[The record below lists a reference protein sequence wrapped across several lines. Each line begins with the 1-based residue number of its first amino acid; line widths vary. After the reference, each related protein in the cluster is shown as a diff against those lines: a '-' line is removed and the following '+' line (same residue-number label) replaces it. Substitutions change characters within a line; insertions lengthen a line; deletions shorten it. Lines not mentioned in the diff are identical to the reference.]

1 MQSIKLWK
9 KGKNYKCKQNIK
21 LPKVCQADL
30 KVPQFCLIGGILC
43 LAGEGPALLQQRP
56 EGLLL
61 QAGQR
66 SHPLQYSPT
75 HGRHE
80 KKFEHLYNL
89 ALPSARPSR
98 HWHPPFLVRHIRFR
112 ISKSYELLLSFS
124 IILKKETHEFQHYFA
139 RLKWN
144 KNKSLYC
151 CRTLNKCKLETSKS

>member
-1 MQSIKLWK
+1 MSREASRFASTAHNLGPSPLSYKWNFLRVFTREETKHNIGIIIIIIILHSIKLWK
-9 KGKNYKCKQNIK
+9 KGKNYICKQNIK

-30 KVPQFCLIGGILC
+30 KVPQFCLIGGILS

-66 SHPLQYSPT
+66 SHPLQYRPT

-98 HWHPPFLVRHIRFR
+98 H
-112 ISKSYELLLSFS
+112 
-124 IILKKETHEFQHYFA
+124 
-139 RLKWN
+139 
-144 KNKSLYC
+144 
-151 CRTLNKCKLETSKS
+151 